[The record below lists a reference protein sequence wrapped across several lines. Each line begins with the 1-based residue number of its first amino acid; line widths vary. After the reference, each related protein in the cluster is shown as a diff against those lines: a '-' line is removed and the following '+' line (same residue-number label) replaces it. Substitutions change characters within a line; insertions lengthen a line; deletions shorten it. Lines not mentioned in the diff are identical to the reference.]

1 MKPRRKSRQ
10 VIVGKVPIGGDA
22 PITVQS
28 MTNTKTEDIAATVHQ
43 ILQLEEA
50 GCELV
55 RVTVPNE
62 TAAQAIKEI
71 KRQIHIPLIAD
82 IHFNYRMALLALGN
96 GVDKIRIN
104 PGNIGS
110 PQRIKAVLKKAKE
123 RNVPLRIGV
132 NAGSLEKTLLDKYGK
147 VCAEALVESALR
159 HVEICQDFGFDDIV
173 ISIKAAQV
181 PMMIDSYRMIAEK
194 VDFPLHLGVTEAGT
208 TRTGSIKSAIGIGTL
223 LAEGIGD
230 TIRVSLTDNPIE
242 EIKVGFEILK
252 ALNLRKHGI
261 NIVACPTCGRLEV
274 DLISI
279 VNRVE
284 KELARFQNKSL
295 TVAIMGCVVNGPG
308 EAREADIGVACG
320 KHSAVMFKKG
330 QIVGKIKESQI
341 VDFLIREIENWPDY
355 DSETN

>member
-96 GVDKIRIN
+96 GADKIRIN

-110 PQRIKAVLKKAKE
+110 PQRIKAVLEKAKE

-330 QIVGKIKESQI
+330 QIVGKIKENQI

>member
-330 QIVGKIKESQI
+330 QIVGKIKENQI
-341 VDFLIREIENWPDY
+341 VDFLIREIENWPNY

>member
-110 PQRIKAVLKKAKE
+110 PQRIKAVLEKAKE

-330 QIVGKIKESQI
+330 QIVGKIRESQI
-341 VDFLIREIENWPDY
+341 VDFLIREIENWPNY

>member
-1 MKPRRKSRQ
+1 
-10 VIVGKVPIGGDA
+10 VPIGGDA

-110 PQRIKAVLKKAKE
+110 PQRIKAVLEKAKE

-320 KHSAVMFKKG
+320 KHSAMMFKKG

-341 VDFLIREIENWPDY
+341 VDFLIREIENWPNY

>member
-208 TRTGSIKSAIGIGTL
+208 TRTGSIKSAIGSGTL

>member
-110 PQRIKAVLKKAKE
+110 PQRIKAVLEKAKE

-341 VDFLIREIENWPDY
+341 VDFLIREIENWPNY

>member
-110 PQRIKAVLKKAKE
+110 PQRIKAVLEKAKE

-320 KHSAVMFKKG
+320 KHSAMMFKKG

-341 VDFLIREIENWPDY
+341 VDFLIREIENWPNY

>member
-110 PQRIKAVLKKAKE
+110 PQRIKAVLEKAKE

-330 QIVGKIKESQI
+330 QIVGKIRESQI

>member
-28 MTNTKTEDIAATVHQ
+28 MTNTKTEDITATVHQ

-181 PMMIDSYRMIAEK
+181 PMMIDSYRIIAEK

>member
-82 IHFNYRMALLALGN
+82 IHFNYRMALLALEN
-96 GVDKIRIN
+96 GADKIRIN

-110 PQRIKAVLKKAKE
+110 PQRIKAVLEKAKE

-159 HVEICQDFGFDDIV
+159 HVEICQDFGFDDI
-173 ISIKAAQV
+173 
-181 PMMIDSYRMIAEK
+181 
-194 VDFPLHLGVTEAGT
+194 
-208 TRTGSIKSAIGIGTL
+208 
-223 LAEGIGD
+223 
-230 TIRVSLTDNPIE
+230 
-242 EIKVGFEILK
+242 
-252 ALNLRKHGI
+252 
-261 NIVACPTCGRLEV
+261 
-274 DLISI
+274 
-279 VNRVE
+279 
-284 KELARFQNKSL
+284 
-295 TVAIMGCVVNGPG
+295 
-308 EAREADIGVACG
+308 
-320 KHSAVMFKKG
+320 
-330 QIVGKIKESQI
+330 
-341 VDFLIREIENWPDY
+341 
-355 DSETN
+355 

>member
-1 MKPRRKSRQ
+1 
-10 VIVGKVPIGGDA
+10 
-22 PITVQS
+22 
-28 MTNTKTEDIAATVHQ
+28 
-43 ILQLEEA
+43 
-50 GCELV
+50 
-55 RVTVPNE
+55 
-62 TAAQAIKEI
+62 IKEI

-110 PQRIKAVLKKAKE
+110 PQRIKAVLEKAKE

>member
-96 GVDKIRIN
+96 GADKIRIN

-110 PQRIKAVLKKAKE
+110 PQRIKAVLEKAKE

-330 QIVGKIKESQI
+330 QIVGKIKENQI
-341 VDFLIREIENWPDY
+341 VDFLIREIENWPNY

>member
-110 PQRIKAVLKKAKE
+110 PQRIKAVLEKAKE

>member
-110 PQRIKAVLKKAKE
+110 PQRIKAVLEKAKE

-208 TRTGSIKSAIGIGTL
+208 TRTGSIKSAIGIGTFNN
-223 LAEGIGD
+223 GYIQ
-230 TIRVSLTDNPIE
+230 VSALEYRRISSLPADNRTCSRLNRPSE
-242 EIKVGFEILK
+242 RSLRILII
-252 ALNLRKHGI
+252 I
-261 NIVACPTCGRLEV
+261 NR
-274 DLISI
+274 
-279 VNRVE
+279 
-284 KELARFQNKSL
+284 
-295 TVAIMGCVVNGPG
+295 NGHRI
-308 EAREADIGVACG
+308 ASKWNFR
-320 KHSAVMFKKG
+320 
-330 QIVGKIKESQI
+330 
-341 VDFLIREIENWPDY
+341 RW
-355 DSETN
+355 

>member
-110 PQRIKAVLKKAKE
+110 PQRIKAVLEKAKE

-330 QIVGKIKESQI
+330 QIVGKIKENQI
-341 VDFLIREIENWPDY
+341 VDFLIREIENWPNY